1 MLYYTHV
8 LQAHMRADYLKNSSS
23 YAMHL
28 NLSLS
33 QEKLQRLFVSLWAQ

>member
-23 YAMHL
+23 YAMAFEL
-28 NLSLS
+28 EPEPGKVAAL
-33 QEKLQRLFVSLWAQ
+33 VC